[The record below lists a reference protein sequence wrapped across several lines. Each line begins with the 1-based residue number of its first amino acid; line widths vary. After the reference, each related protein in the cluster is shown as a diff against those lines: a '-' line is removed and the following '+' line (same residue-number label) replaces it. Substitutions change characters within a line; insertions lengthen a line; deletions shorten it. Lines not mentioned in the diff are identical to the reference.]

1 MRPSYQELKSEL
13 EKTQSN
19 LVITQDAL
27 RKALVLIKS
36 LKEQVE
42 EKSSTSSKEESL
54 SKTAK

>member
-42 EKSSTSSKEESL
+42 EKNSTSPKEESL
-54 SKTAK
+54 SKIAK